1 MYELTQEQKFLLRR
15 VELEA
20 QELSKA
26 ELIDALLG
34 CWEVRFQLK
43 QSFMEFARNAG
54 IHFKLDEQRSPFSPD
69 SLEELEAV
77 FGYEPTEEEAVNY
90 IKDMYETATMEL
102 DMDEIVLGLDNEP

>member
-1 MYELTQEQKFLLRR
+1 MFELSQEQKFLLRR

-43 QSFMEFARNAG
+43 QSFMEFTRDAG
-54 IHFKLDEQRSPFSPD
+54 IHFKLDEQRSLFSPD
-69 SLEELEAV
+69 SLEELESV

-102 DMDEIVLGLDNEP
+102 DMDEIVLGLDNE